1 MNCDSSSLF
10 YNKVEAVLEN
20 EGSEW
25 KISDRF
31 TELSEAV
38 EIVDGGIEFNRFDDF
53 RDKELY
59 FIAPDKFKENK
70 VACCWNVKI

>member
-1 MNCDSSSLF
+1 M
-10 YNKVEAVLEN
+10 LEN

-38 EIVDGGIEFNRFDDF
+38 EIVDSGIEFSRFDEF
-53 RDKELY
+53 RNKDLY

-70 VACCWNVKI
+70 VI